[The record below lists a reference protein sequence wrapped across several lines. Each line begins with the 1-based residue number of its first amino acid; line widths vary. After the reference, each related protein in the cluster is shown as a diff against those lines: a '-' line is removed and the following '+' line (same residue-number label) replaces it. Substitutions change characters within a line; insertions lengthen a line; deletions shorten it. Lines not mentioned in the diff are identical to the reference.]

1 MKSLV
6 LISAF
11 TGWMSLLSCI
21 CFLILNN
28 VQSSWSLFE
37 SACLSLIRG
46 RNLIAEHGF
55 FLLFWNKLLTKYLQ
69 LYVSLHQCLQSSWP
83 LHVECRL
90 GKCLIIL
97 SCSFSITQEVAQKRM
112 DSLLYHVISVSALK
126 TIYFYFCTQLVHHSC
141 KLSDIK
147 HFPGCSWSRFIYWM
161 QSATE
166 VVQ

>member
-37 SACLSLIRG
+37 SACLSLISG

-69 LYVSLHQCLQSSWP
+69 LYVNLHQCLQSSWP

-97 SCSFSITQEVAQKRM
+97 SCSFSITQEVATEKNGFSSISRYFRFCIKNY
-112 DSLLYHVISVSALK
+112 LFLFLYS
-126 TIYFYFCTQLVHHSC
+126 VHHSC